1 MMDQRKKTQAV
12 SRLRRIEGQVRGIQ
26 KMVEEDRYC
35 MDIVAQT
42 RAVVSALR
50 AVEDLIMENH
60 MNTCVAEAFR
70 SQDSSQQREK
80 IDEVMSVLAQFRKH
94 G

>member
-1 MMDQRKKTQAV
+1 MMDERKKAQAV

-50 AVEDLIMENH
+50 AVEDVIMENH

-70 SQDSSQQREK
+70 SQDSAQQREK

>member
-1 MMDQRKKTQAV
+1 MMDERKKAQAV

-26 KMVEEDRYC
+26 KMVEADRYC

-50 AVEDLIMENH
+50 AVEDVIMENH
-60 MNTCVAEAFR
+60 MNTCVADAFR
-70 SQDSSQQREK
+70 SQDSAQQREK

>member
-1 MMDQRKKTQAV
+1 MDERKKAQAV

-50 AVEDLIMENH
+50 AVEDVIMENH

-70 SQDSSQQREK
+70 SQDSAQQREK